1 MARRRQELEDELKKF
16 QSKNKPEMEEK
27 KGISNIYFSLIIFIL
42 ISIMA
47 FSFFQLYKTNADYS
61 DGKKE
66 YEELK
71 EEVVEQVREDAADT
85 EEVTRDSV
93 RKSAESNLVKENKL
107 TAPIHVDFKTLKKKN
122 SQILAWIYIE
132 ALDISYPVVQGEDND
147 YYLHRTI
154 EGNYNFAGSIF
165 MDWENTPDFKDCNTV
180 IYGHNMADGS
190 MFGKLKNI
198 TLEGAYNISPY
209 LWILTE
215 DNNYRYEIFSAQVV
229 TVASDC
235 YTLFNRP
242 DENYLSFLE
251 RMSLNSGIQM
261 GSRNFHT
268 DNRVITLS
276 TCTGD
281 GTNQDRYVVQAVR

>member
-1 MARRRQELEDELKKF
+1 MARRRQELEDELKNF

-47 FSFFQLYKTNADYS
+47 YSFFQLYKTNADYS
-61 DGKKE
+61 DGEKE

-85 EEVTRDSV
+85 DEVTRDSV

-209 LWILTE
+209 VWILTE

>member
-1 MARRRQELEDELKKF
+1 MARRRQELEDELKKI

-180 IYGHNMADGS
+180 IYGHNMANGS

-209 LWILTE
+209 VWILTE

>member
-1 MARRRQELEDELKKF
+1 MARRKQELEEELRSF
-16 QSKNKPEMEEK
+16 ESKCKPEIEEK
-27 KGISNIYFSLIIFIL
+27 KGISNHYFNLIICIL
-42 ISIMA
+42 IFIMIY
-47 FSFFQLYKTNADYS
+47 SFFQLYKTNADYA
-61 DGKKE
+61 DGEKE
-66 YEELK
+66 YQELK
-71 EEVVEQVREDAADT
+71 EEVVEQSHVDVKTT
-85 EEVTRDSV
+85 EKEKKKSV
-93 RKSAESNLVKENKL
+93 EKSTGSSQVKEKKL
-107 TAPIHVDFKTLKKKN
+107 TAPINVDFKTLKKKN

-165 MDWENTPDFKDCNTV
+165 MDWENTPDFNDCNTV

-190 MFGKLKNI
+190 MFGKLKKI

-209 LWILTE
+209 VWILTE
-215 DNNYRYEIFSAQVV
+215 DDNYRYEIFSAQVV
-229 TVASDC
+229 TVASEC
-235 YTLFNRP
+235 YTLFTVP
-242 DENYLSFLE
+242 DDNYMSFLE
-251 RMSLNSGIQM
+251 RMSLNSGIQTKQ
-261 GSRNFHT
+261 RDFNT

>member
-1 MARRRQELEDELKKF
+1 MARRRQELEDELKNF

-198 TLEGAYNISPY
+198 SLEGAYNISPY
-209 LWILTE
+209 VWILTE